1 MSIGALISVSSF
13 PLNDFIIVVA
23 LFISNIY
30 IEKMEATIIN
40 INNVI
45 IITPKRVT

>member
-13 PLNDFIIVVA
+13 PLGAFIILIA

-30 IEKMEATIIN
+30 IEKMEATIIT
-40 INNVI
+40 INNLI
-45 IITPKRVT
+45 IITPKRVI